1 MKFDFHIEKVINKKR
16 KSDQD
21 QDFTTY
27 TLLFSYDFNTALYF
41 GELQWFYIVFWIVPL
56 SCPVEF
62 GHLIYEK
69 MDMKTVSTRSLHLL
83 EKVKLQ
89 AVCVVY

>member
-21 QDFTTY
+21 QDFSTY

-41 GELQWFYIVFWIVPL
+41 GELQ
-56 SCPVEF
+56 
-62 GHLIYEK
+62 
-69 MDMKTVSTRSLHLL
+69 
-83 EKVKLQ
+83 
-89 AVCVVY
+89 